1 MRWLSIVVVL
11 VLVAFGARAHAPT
24 TALAADAASPAPQP
38 VVTVP
43 PDYRNWP
50 YASASLALSY
60 PDEERK
66 LTPLARAHLP
76 PARVAKNGAPVTAN
90 ANAGANE
97 AGSSPAFQNVFVSPA
112 AYAAFQKTG
121 LYPDKT
127 VFVLEVRASVARQS
141 PFLSAGGLYQGDV
154 VAMRMEM
161 RDDARY
167 PSKWAWFDFAQSNG
181 AWQPTMPQPEP
192 AKSCEEC
199 HAKHGAV
206 QDSFTQFYPTLFAIA
221 KAKGTVKPH
230 YAK

>member
-11 VLVAFGARAHAPT
+11 ILVALGTRAQAPK
-24 TALAADAASPAPQP
+24 ALAADAASPAPGP
-38 VVTVP
+38 VVTIP

-76 PARVAKNGAPVTAN
+76 PATVAPPKTAAAAN
-90 ANAGANE
+90 ATPA
-97 AGSSPAFQNVFVSPA
+97 PAFQNVFVSPA
-112 AYAAFQKTG
+112 AYAAFQQTG

-167 PSKWAWFDFAQSNG
+167 PSKWAWFNFTQSNG
-181 AWQPTMPQPEP
+181 TWQPSMPQPEP
-192 AKSCEEC
+192 PQNCLQC

-221 KAKGTVKPH
+221 KAKGTVKPN